1 MLKIPHQLH
10 LSRRHQCLRQ
20 NHSLI
25 KLKKFFHFRPLYLS
39 VEQQISCSFF
49 PCGCGK
55 SSSLFRSSS
64 LSCLALKITKFKVH
78 PGARSDT
85 SSSFFIIIS
94 CCEAYDLGNMRK
106 GRKVKSFFF
115 PLVLRRWGK
124 RCLCCL

>member
-25 KLKKFFHFRPLYLS
+25 KLKNFLHFPPLYLS

-49 PCGCGK
+49 PCGSGK
-55 SSSLFRSSS
+55 SNSLLRSSS
-64 LSCLALKITKFKVH
+64 LSCLALKTKKFEVH
-78 PGARSDT
+78 AAARSDM
-85 SSSFFIIIS
+85 SSSFFIIID

-106 GRKVKSFFF
+106 GRKVKIVFSFGAEGVGKKE
-115 PLVLRRWGK
+115 LVLPI
-124 RCLCCL
+124 